1 MFKILDECTAMVRKS
16 FEGLDNYVKEGCRG
30 FTHLESLLEKLHV
43 DINVDEYNKYKEGL
57 QQEGHDGPGS
67 LT

>member
-1 MFKILDECTAMVRKS
+1 MVRKS

-57 QQEGHDGPGS
+57 QKGKRYLKYEFKVRSIQF
-67 LT
+67 